1 MDGQRVKE
9 KPGSGGPMCSRGDMT
24 SGEDGAST
32 RTAAESI
39 AEHIRSRIASGEL
52 QPGDMLPSERV
63 LLESYDVARPTMRE
77 TLRILES
84 DGLITIERG
93 TRGGARVV
101 VPDLNRLARR
111 VGLLLQ
117 LRGTDLKELIEAQAA
132 IQPGAAALAAHSSD
146 RAEFERL
153 RAAVDR
159 CVEATSIEVL
169 LTSLEAFS
177 RGLMEASHNR
187 PLVLYN
193 ELIASL
199 LTKALRDY
207 AEDAGISVAEA
218 AGALRWATKQLATL
232 VDLIEAGEA
241 ERAAQ
246 FWRETLGRVAVA
258 VWPDPSPFAV
268 YPRPS

>member
-1 MDGQRVKE
+1 MRRDDG
-9 KPGSGGPMCSRGDMT
+9 GT
-24 SGEDGAST
+24 SATPT

-39 AEHIRSRIASGEL
+39 AERIRSRIASGEL

-63 LLESYDVARPTMRE
+63 LLETYDVARPTMRE

-84 DGLITIERG
+84 DGLITVERG
-93 TRGGARVV
+93 ARGGARVV
-101 VPDLNRLARR
+101 APDLNRLARR

-132 IQPGAAALAAHSSD
+132 IQPGAAALAARSSD
-146 RAEFERL
+146 RAELACL

-169 LTSLEAFS
+169 LTALEAFS
-177 RGLMEASHNR
+177 RRLMEASHNR

-199 LTKALRDY
+199 LTKALGDY
-207 AEDAGISVAEA
+207 AEDAGISVVET
-218 AGALRWATKQLATL
+218 AGALRWATSQLAIL

-246 FWRETLGRVAVA
+246 FWRETLVRVAVA

-268 YPRPS
+268 YSGAERSRQPQN